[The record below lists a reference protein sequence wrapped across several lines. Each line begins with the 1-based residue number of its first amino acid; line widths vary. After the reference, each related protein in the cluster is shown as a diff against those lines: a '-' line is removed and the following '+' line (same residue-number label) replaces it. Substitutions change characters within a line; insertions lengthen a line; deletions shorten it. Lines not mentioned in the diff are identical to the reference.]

1 MIKNFRLE
9 IEESKK
15 ELIKTIKEL
24 SSLYCYDKPKKLK
37 KKSIED
43 LILIY
48 DKLVSE
54 IVINNYDDLI
64 NLGVIISNDEN
75 GYPQIQRIDNIED
88 YDVPCSIQLPSDE
101 VAVAIFKNQDKIK
114 DKKVHTL
121 AEYVT
126 SLGIKEKDLPK
137 DYTINDIQ
145 EYCTEEMDFSIFDYD
160 LLELD
165 YVITEVNENVAIV
178 KTDIG
183 IRVCEC

>member
-1 MIKNFRLE
+1 MIRNFRLE

-24 SSLYCYDKPKKLK
+24 CSLYRYDKPKKIK

-43 LILIY
+43 LISIY
-48 DKLVSE
+48 DKLVSD
-54 IVINNYDDLI
+54 IAINNSDDLI

-88 YDVPCSIQLPSDE
+88 YDVPCIQLPSDE
-101 VAVAIFKNQDKIK
+101 VAVAIFKHQDKIK

-121 AEYVT
+121 TEYVAL
-126 SLGIKEKDLPK
+126 LGIKEKDLPK

-165 YVITEVNENVAIV
+165 YVIKEVNENVAIV

-183 IRVCEC
+183 IRVCEY